1 MSPDGPSASW
11 IGRPLR
17 RMGFDRNQM
26 RRSTDRIQAILRAV
40 LLAVFVLGGPVATVD
55 VCHGVDVAGLRAG
68 RAQAAAWH
76 AVPAVVLHVTP
87 IAAAWR
93 HPLGTGGPAR
103 LSVQWAAPDG
113 SLRTG
118 EIGSGLNAGAGGIV
132 TVWVNVSGQLG
143 HAPLTHA
150 DVAAHVVGAA
160 VATPLALALLL
171 CLIWRAASLAFDRH
185 RLARWEADWLAVE
198 AQWSGR
204 R

>member
-40 LLAVFVLGGPVATVD
+40 LLAAFVLGGPVAAVD

-76 AVPAVVLHVTP
+76 RVPAVVLHVTP

-118 EIGSGLNAGAGGIV
+118 EIRSGLDADAGGSCGIRTARSARV
-132 TVWVNVSGQLG
+132 R
-143 HAPLTHA
+143 APAYKT
-150 DVAAHVVGAA
+150 AALP
-160 VATPLALALLL
+160 TEL
-171 CLIWRAASLAFDRH
+171 H
-185 RLARWEADWLAVE
+185 RRETSAW
-198 AQWSGR
+198 
-204 R
+204 